1 MKRVAKVFLAVLMAA
16 TMLTAAAC
24 SDKTPAGGMG
34 GGDELPN
41 AQTAVTVRGALNTVK
56 VLQDED
62 INSLRDAAL
71 SFEAAKGETEGA
83 QLVLRAE
90 ADTAYDVT
98 VGALTSAAGNTI
110 PATAITAY
118 ALKYMNISSGFTGF
132 AAGAYPDAMIPLEYI
147 KNAKENVLYK
157 GKNQGLWFD
166 LKVPENAAAGV
177 YGGEVQIT
185 AGGKTIAV
193 PVKLEVYDFVMPE
206 VPAATTT
213 YLIWRDW
220 LIDGELDN
228 SIEKYEDYYDL
239 LLEYN
244 STAYYFPAE
253 IGDYDGF
260 VTALRKYYGKVAQYG
275 IPYVDKKING
285 VKTIDFDVFKNYLK
299 AIAKASTEDEINY
312 FDKAYYYFDQV
323 YDEVNDAKFPQTEKV
338 IKETNEAEQAV
349 ISELNLTGEI
359 ANSVKDIRH
368 VIPVITGWQDK
379 FEPYKNDIKL
389 CPIFNNFSSTE
400 NLDMYA
406 DLQKEGYDFT
416 SYGSA
421 NFWPYAANLIDD
433 YMITSRDLFW
443 SRFDYGIE
451 GDLYWNVNAY
461 CNFGTA
467 LPVGY
472 GRVPDHYTSPSRDGI
487 TAGDGY
493 WLYPG
498 RAYGSEKP
506 FPSLRLTARR
516 DGIDDFTYLS
526 VLEQEYEKLAD
537 KYGVSGENI
546 RTAIAEMNKQIYA
559 TGISKLN
566 FEGLQAARRT
576 VARLIEMAQS
586 PGGVLLA
593 DFSYDENGVNFAVCA
608 ANSAELKINGETAET
623 SATATGDGKTV
634 TKANADYPD
643 GGKITIAASGKSAE
657 LIVGKAY
664 SKAIDL
670 SNEEN
675 ASKFAVNT
683 ANGSSVAYGDGTQA
697 AHGATVKAVLA
708 GKQFDNEI
716 QTKGYRPYVRFG
728 VDGLDGLEDLSFWVY
743 NDSNDDLKINV
754 IARNDSGVQ
763 YTVDSVTLPANGWRK
778 ISVSNFT
785 YISRFS
791 SELRKI
797 ETVGIDCANAPGTK
811 NTLYISSVSVKAK

>member
-1 MKRVAKVFLAVLMAA
+1 M
-16 TMLTAAAC
+16 
-24 SDKTPAGGMG
+24 
-34 GGDELPN
+34 
-41 AQTAVTVRGALNTVK
+41 
-56 VLQDED
+56 
-62 INSLRDAAL
+62 
-71 SFEAAKGETEGA
+71 
-83 QLVLRAE
+83 
-90 ADTAYDVT
+90 
-98 VGALTSAAGNTI
+98 
-110 PATAITAY
+110 
-118 ALKYMNISSGFTGF
+118 
-132 AAGAYPDAMIPLEYI
+132 
-147 KNAKENVLYK
+147 
-157 GKNQGLWFD
+157 
-166 LKVPENAAAGV
+166 
-177 YGGEVQIT
+177 
-185 AGGKTIAV
+185 
-193 PVKLEVYDFVMPE
+193 
-206 VPAATTT
+206 
-213 YLIWRDW
+213 
-220 LIDGELDN
+220 
-228 SIEKYEDYYDL
+228 
-239 LLEYN
+239 
-244 STAYYFPAE
+244 
-253 IGDYDGF
+253 
-260 VTALRKYYGKVAQYG
+260 
-275 IPYVDKKING
+275 
-285 VKTIDFDVFKNYLK
+285 FKNYLK
-299 AIAKASTEDEINY
+299 AIAKASAEDEINY

-323 YDEVNDAKFPQTEKV
+323 YDEVNDAKFPQMVKV
-338 IKETNEAEQAV
+338 ITDTNEAEQAV
-349 ISELNLTGEI
+349 INELELTGEI

-461 CNFGTA
+461 CNFGTV

-526 VLEQEYEKLAD
+526 VLESEYEKLAD

-586 PGGVLLA
+586 PSGVLLS
-593 DFSYDENGVNFAVCA
+593 DFSYDENGVSYTVCA

-623 SATATGDGKTV
+623 SAAAMGDGKTV
-634 TKANADYPD
+634 SAVNVDYPD
-643 GGKITIAASGKSAE
+643 GGKITIAAGGKSAE
-657 LIVGKAY
+657 LLVGKAY

-670 SNEEN
+670 SKEEN
-675 ASKFAVNT
+675 ASRFTVNT
-683 ANGSSVAYGDGTQA
+683 ANDSTAEYNTA
-697 AHGATVKAVLA
+697 EHTEHGATVKATLA
-708 GKQFDNEI
+708 SKQFDTEI

-728 VDGLDGLEDLSFWVY
+728 VNGLDGLEDMSFWVY
-743 NDSNDDLKINV
+743 NDSDEELKISV
-754 IARNDSGVQ
+754 IARNGAGVQ
-763 YTVDSVTLPANGWRK
+763 YTVDTVVLPANEWRR

-785 YISRFS
+785 YISRFA
-791 SELRKI
+791 SELKKI
-797 ETVGIDCANAPGTK
+797 ETVGIDCANTPGT
-811 NTLYISSVSVKAK
+811 NHTVYISSVNVKQIGG

>member
-1 MKRVAKVFLAVLMAA
+1 MKNIGKTIIAVIMAVTMLAA
-16 TMLTAAAC
+16 TAC
-24 SDKTPAGGMG
+24 SDKTTNDGN
-34 GGDELPN
+34 DLPN
-41 AQTAVTVRGALNTVK
+41 AQTTVTVRSALNTVK
-56 VLQDED
+56 VLQDDD
-62 INSLRDAAL
+62 INAFGDAIL
-71 SFEAAKGETEGA
+71 SFEAAKGETESA

-98 VGALTSAAGNTI
+98 VGALTSSAGNTI

-132 AAGAYPDAMIPLEYI
+132 AAGAYPDAMIPMAYI

-166 LKVPENAAAGV
+166 LKVPADAAAGV

-260 VTALRKYYGKVAQYG
+260 VACLRKYYDKVAQYG
-275 IPYVDKKING
+275 IPYVDKKENG
-285 VKTIDFDVFKNYLK
+285 IKTIDFDVFKNYLK
-299 AIAKASTEDEINY
+299 AIAKASAEDEINY

-323 YDEVNDAKFPQTEKV
+323 YDEVNDAKFPQMVKV
-338 IKETNEAEQAV
+338 ITDTNEAEQAV
-349 ISELNLTGEI
+349 INELELTGEI

-406 DLQKEGYDFT
+406 GLQKEGYDFT

-461 CNFGTA
+461 CNFGTV

-526 VLEQEYEKLAD
+526 VLESEYEKLAD

-586 PGGVLLA
+586 PSGVLLS
-593 DFSYDENGVNFAVCA
+593 DFSYDENGVSYTVCA
-608 ANSAELKINGETAET
+608 ANSAELKINGETVET

-634 TKANADYPD
+634 SAVNVDYPD
-643 GGKITIAASGKSAE
+643 GGKITIAAGGKSAE
-657 LIVGKAY
+657 LLVGKAY

-670 SNEEN
+670 SKEEN
-675 ASKFAVNT
+675 ASRFTVNT
-683 ANGSSVAYGDGTQA
+683 ANDSTAEYNTA
-697 AHGATVKAVLA
+697 EHTEHGATVKATLA
-708 GKQFDNEI
+708 SKQFDTEI

-728 VDGLDGLEDLSFWVY
+728 VNGLDGLEDMSFWVY
-743 NDSNDDLKINV
+743 NDSSAELKINV
-754 IARNDSGVQ
+754 IARNGAGVQ
-763 YTVDSVTLPANGWRK
+763 YTVDTVVLPANGWRK

-785 YISRFS
+785 YISRFA

-797 ETVGIDCANAPGTK
+797 ETVGIDCANTPGT
-811 NTLYISSVSVKAK
+811 NHTVYISSVNVKAK